1 MVNYKYADL
10 FKEDTVDKQLY
21 IVSDD
26 GKINITNTEL
36 HQEKFELTESLCSEQ
51 ELTFG
56 SCEAAMIKF
65 TVSNTFLPMKGRW
78 MTVKMSLDGHTDAP
92 LKFGRYKVDS
102 DTPMADRTCR
112 DVVAYDALYDVLNA
126 DVAAWYNTVF
136 PSHKEEKE
144 DKDGN
149 KTTVTVYD
157 PVTMKQFR
165 NSFFKHFGIKQADIE
180 LINDDMSIAK
190 TIAVAASGEKNSDT
204 EEIST
209 VGETISG
216 KEVLS
221 CICEINGC
229 MGHMGRDGK
238 FHYIYLEQN
247 IQGLYPRNDLY
258 PADDL
263 FPRDPKS
270 NRIGKDL
277 YITAE
282 YEDFLVKT
290 INKLQIREQK
300 NDIGVIVGTG
310 DNAYVIED
318 NFLVYGKGTKE
329 LKGIAK
335 NILSK
340 IRGIVYRPFTA
351 DCKGNPCLE
360 VGDAVRLPTKYELIE
375 SYIFKRTLKGIQALR
390 DDLETDGEK
399 YRTSKANGVHRSILQ
414 LKGKSNVLE
423 RTLEKTQSTIEEKE
437 QGLISRISQTASD
450 IRLEVKDTKEG
461 LESSINQTASE
472 IKMTVASYGD
482 VWDTTGYDIAVT
494 SYGAPD
500 SILDSKG
507 NKVYPADKYKGKYYL
522 DQKTGYLYLSDGS
535 SWNKMKELQKVSKK
549 LEASINIE
557 KDRITSL
564 VSETTDGSNPSSLF
578 SKITQTARDITTEVN
593 RANDAEGKLSSKIT
607 QTAESIKTQVAKAQ
621 DKWAL
626 PNGVT
631 KEEILFGYGSPPA
644 KKDSGNYLYYLNQD
658 SGKYYNR
665 DSVDSDWKYVGKLT
679 KITDNLSSK
688 IEQTAKSIKAEV
700 SENYTTK
707 GDMKSALEL
716 TADGIRSEVTASLKA
731 WDIGSYD
738 ITYYGFGNPEKT
750 YPASS
755 YYNGNTF
762 LNQNNGYYYGC
773 EPDGSLSSGKYK
785 WTLLKKFEQLASN
798 MSSAMTQTA
807 KEIST
812 KVQKDGVIS
821 AINQTAESIK
831 ISAKKLNLDG
841 NTKIT
846 GGTIHIETTESVD
859 NIIQLKRSGTLVK
872 MGNDG
877 MSAAADTRSAIFQYS
892 NITVQ
897 DTSTNTIAQML
908 STGKGISSYGWESY
922 SDRRLKHGIESL
934 DREKSSAFILSL
946 RPCRFIYNYDSLG
959 HYRHGLIAQEVL
971 ESVGDEDWAVC
982 SENPDKDGNMYYAL
996 DKSELIAD
1004 LIATVQL
1011 QYEEIKELKKAVG
1024 IL

>member
-1 MVNYKYADL
+1 MVNYKYGDL
-10 FKEDTVDKQLY
+10 FKKDTVDKQLS

-78 MTVKMSLDGHTDAP
+78 MTVRMSLGGHADVP
-92 LKFGRYKVDS
+92 FQFGRYKVDS
-102 DTPMADRTCR
+102 DTPTADRSCR
-112 DVVAYDALYDVLNA
+112 DVVAYDALYDILNA

-136 PSHKEEKE
+136 PSHKEQQK
-144 DKDGN
+144 DKDG
-149 KTTVTVYD
+149 KTTTVTVYD

-165 NSFFKHFGIKQADIE
+165 DSFFKHFGIEQADID
-180 LINDDMSIAK
+180 LINDNMSIEK
-190 TIAVAASGEKNSDT
+190 TVSVTPSSETSSDT
-204 EEIST
+204 EESST
-209 VGETISG
+209 IGESMSG

-221 CICEINGC
+221 CICEINAC
-229 MGHMGRDGK
+229 MGHMGRDWK
-238 FHYIYLEQN
+238 FHYIYLEQE

-258 PADDL
+258 PADNL
-263 FPRDPKS
+263 YPRDPKS
-270 NRIGKDL
+270 TQIGKGF
-277 YITAE
+277 YVSAK
-282 YEDFLVKT
+282 YEDYLVRT

-300 NDIGVIVGTG
+300 NDIGVIVGSG
-310 DNAYVIED
+310 SNAYVIED
-318 NFLVYGKGTKE
+318 NFLVYGKGTEE
-329 LKGIAK
+329 LTGIA
-335 NILSK
+335 NNTLSK
-340 IRGIVYRPFTA
+340 IRGIIYRPFAA

-360 VGDAVRLPTKYELIE
+360 VGDAVRLPTRYELIE
-375 SYIFKRTLKGIQALR
+375 SYILKRTLKGIQALR
-390 DDLETDGEK
+390 DDLEADGEE
-399 YRTSKANGVHRSILQ
+399 YRTNGANGIQKSILK
-414 LKGKSNVLE
+414 LKGRSNVLE
-423 RTLEKTQSTIEEKE
+423 RTIEKTQSTITDVEKE
-437 QGLISRISQTASD
+437 LQSQIT
-450 IRLEVKDTKEG
+450 
-461 LESSINQTASE
+461 QTASE
-472 IKMTVASYGD
+472 IRTEVK
-482 VWDTTGYDIAVT
+482 
-494 SYGAPD
+494 
-500 SILDSKG
+500 
-507 NKVYPADKYKGKYYL
+507 N
-522 DQKTGYLYLSDGS
+522 
-535 SWNKMKELQKVSKK
+535 
-549 LEASINIE
+549 
-557 KDRITSL
+557 
-564 VSETTDGSNPSSLF
+564 TTDGLSSRIIQNADNITAEVTRAQGQEVVLAAAIKINED
-578 SKITQTARDITTEVN
+578 KITAEVS
-593 RANDAEGKLSSKIT
+593 RASETEGKLSSKI
-607 QTAESIKTQVAKAQ
+607 
-621 DKWAL
+621 
-626 PNGVT
+626 
-631 KEEILFGYGSPPA
+631 EI
-644 KKDSGNYLYYLNQD
+644 
-658 SGKYYNR
+658 
-665 DSVDSDWKYVGKLT
+665 
-679 KITDNLSSK
+679 
-688 IEQTAKSIKAEV
+688 TAKS
-700 SENYTTK
+700 
-707 GDMKSALEL
+707 
-716 TADGIRSEVTASLKA
+716 IRSEVTASLKS
-731 WDIGSYD
+731 WDIGDYD
-738 ITYYGFGNPEKT
+738 VTHYGFGNPEET

-755 YYNGNTF
+755 YYNGHSF
-762 LNQNNGYYYGC
+762 LNQKNGYFYAC
-773 EPDGSLSSGKYK
+773 EPDGGISSGKYK
-785 WTLLKKFEQLASN
+785 WVLIKKFRQLASN

-812 KVQKDGVIS
+812 KVQKDNVIS
-821 AINQTAESIK
+821 SINQTAESIK

-877 MSAAADTRSAIFQYS
+877 MSAVADTRSAIFQYS

-982 SENPDKDGNMYYAL
+982 SENPDQDGNTYYAL

-1011 QYEEIKELKKAVG
+1011 QYEEIKELKETVG

>member
-1 MVNYKYADL
+1 MIDFKYADV
-10 FKEDTVDKQLY
+10 FKQNSVDIQLE

-26 GKINITNTEL
+26 GKIHITNTEF
-36 HQEKFELTESLCSEQ
+36 HEEEFELTESLCSQ
-51 ELTFG
+51 SELTFG
-56 SCEAAMIKF
+56 AVEAGSIKF
-65 TVSNTFLPMKGRW
+65 KVSNIFLPMKGRW
-78 MTVKMSLDGHTDAP
+78 MTVKMIIGGHTDQP
-92 LKFGRYKVDS
+92 FLIGRFKVYS
-102 DTPMADRTCR
+102 DTPTADRKYR
-112 DVVAYDALYDVLNA
+112 DAVAYDALYDILNA

-136 PSHKEEKE
+136 PSHKEQQK
-144 DKDGN
+144 DKDG
-149 KTTVTVYD
+149 KTTTVTVYD

-165 NSFFKHFGIKQADIE
+165 DSFFKHFGIKQADIG

-221 CICEINGC
+221 CICETNGC

-390 DDLETDGEK
+390 DDLETDGEE
-399 YRTSKANGVHRSILQ
+399 YRTSKANGARRSILQ

-437 QGLISRISQTASD
+437 KGLISRISQTASD

-535 SWNKMKELQKVSKK
+535 SWNKVKELQKVSKK

-564 VSETTDGSNPSSLF
+564 VSETIDGSNPSSLF
-578 SKITQTARDITTEVN
+578 
-593 RANDAEGKLSSKIT
+593 SKIT

-658 SGKYYNR
+658 SGKYYYR
-665 DSVDSDWKYVGKLT
+665 DSGDSDWKYVGKLT

-716 TADGIRSEVTASLKA
+716 AADGIRSEVNASLKA
-731 WDIGSYD
+731 WDIGDYD

-785 WTLLKKFEQLASN
+785 WTLLKKFKQLASN

-877 MSAAADTRSAIFQYS
+877 MSAVADTRSAIFQYS

-982 SENPDKDGNMYYAL
+982 SENPDQDGNTYYAL

-1011 QYEEIKELKKAVG
+1011 QYEEIKELKETVG